1 MFSNRNCSSLF
12 NTASLKSKECDS
24 IQKEMGT
31 YFWQAS
37 DGNLLPVRNVT
48 NAEMRKFKSLE
59 EQYGNCLD
67 VAEAEYKKYR
77 SCMYGK
83 K

>member
-1 MFSNRNCSSLF
+1 MSSNRKCSSLF
-12 NTASLKSKECDS
+12 NQASLKSNECDS
-24 IQKEMGT
+24 IQRKIGT

-37 DGNLLPVRNVT
+37 DGNLLPVRNIT

-59 EQYGNCLD
+59 EQYGTCLD
-67 VAEAEYKKYR
+67 MAEVEYKKYS